1 VVADD
6 QITILAKIKFK
17 KYRAGTIEVDPVP
30 GWQLRRMTDAA
41 LKPRYQVED
50 RLVNLSGYGACSVV
64 SIPSETGGP
73 RSYALALINE
83 TAVDHLRAEVK
94 RLRAKLDAIQAVL
107 EQE

>member
-1 VVADD
+1 
-6 QITILAKIKFK
+6 
-17 KYRAGTIEVDPVP
+17 
-30 GWQLRRMTDAA
+30 
-41 LKPRYQVED
+41 
-50 RLVNLSGYGACSVV
+50 V
-64 SIPSETGGP
+64 SIPAETGGP